1 VWGFYE
7 RFLFSLYLCNTS
19 ILNIK
24 RKDKESERE
33 RLIEYIYGTATTE
46 GIIGLSLQA
55 RATTCE
61 GSSDYLHWGKK
72 VRVENVRFRMGEA
85 HTAADSL
92 AK

>member
-1 VWGFYE
+1 M
-7 RFLFSLYLCNTS
+7 
-19 ILNIK
+19 
-24 RKDKESERE
+24 
-33 RLIEYIYGTATTE
+33 GTATTE

-61 GSSDYLHWGKK
+61 GSSDFLRWGKK
-72 VRVENVRFRMGEA
+72 VHVVFPMGEA